1 MYTLL
6 LPLLLLTAVAVAQ
19 PAGPELCEE
28 IREVVEEHIELGYIN
43 KHEAEQLLGRCAGR
57 QK

>member
-6 LPLLLLTAVAVAQ
+6 LPLLLFTAIAVAQ
-19 PAGPELCEE
+19 PASPELCQE
-28 IREVVEEHIELGYIN
+28 IRAVVEEHIRLGYIN
-43 KHEAEQLLGRCAGR
+43 EQEAVELLGRCAGR

>member
-19 PAGPELCEE
+19 PATPELCEE
-28 IREVVEEHIELGYIN
+28 IRVVLEEHKAAGYIN
-43 KHEAEQLLGRCAGR
+43 EQEAAEIFGRCAGR
-57 QK
+57 QE

>member
-6 LPLLLLTAVAVAQ
+6 LPLLLLTAAAVAQ
-19 PAGPELCEE
+19 PASPELCEE
-28 IREVVEEHIELGYIN
+28 IRVVLEEYIEAGYIN
-43 KHEAEQLLGRCAGR
+43 KQEAEQLLGRCAGR